1 METTVGTQGSW
12 QIAPSQAEAWG
23 DPGAG
28 GARELGSRGED
39 AAVRSLERRGWEV
52 VERNW
57 RCQLGEV
64 DIVARDP
71 DGQLALVEV
80 KTRSCPQ
87 GAPDP
92 MPELA
97 VDDEKARRYVRLA
110 GVYGQAHPEVG
121 SVRFDV
127 IAITA
132 TGDGHA
138 HLRHISNAFC
148 GGM

>member
-12 QIAPSQAEAWG
+12 QIAPSQAETWG

-28 GARELGSRGED
+28 GAREPEEELR
-39 AAVRSLERRGWEV
+39 RSV
-52 VERNW
+52 V
-57 RCQLGEV
+57 
-64 DIVARDP
+64 
-71 DGQLALVEV
+71 LVEV